1 MKKHRCPYCG
11 DECLTFFGRNFSSD
25 LRSETYTEKGGS
37 KCPSCHNYFSQ
48 YIRKNAVAI
57 PMVILAIAWSIAS
70 FYFIFAV
77 NKYFIILFAI
87 SIPLLVVLTAVI
99 FNFSASLTQY
109 DQKNREHIIP
119 TPDKDISIIL
129 DKPGRKIKYLS
140 IYGVRFKKKTNNV
153 RFHETF
159 KNDLVPV
166 VFLNKEK
173 TTELPIHIIKAQFV
187 PEMLLADGTEL
198 EIIDNGKVIGTG
210 VFSNKREQT

>member
-1 MKKHRCPYCG
+1 MKKYRCPCCG
-11 DECLTFFGRNFSSD
+11 DEHLKFFERNMSLGARGGIVGTNTPKLCESSGKK
-25 LRSETYTEKGGS
+25 Y
-37 KCPSCHNYFSQ
+37 NQ
-48 YIRKNAVAI
+48 YQTNKAACILKNIIWISVGIFLFALYLNHGKIIMLLLFLWV
-57 PMVILAIAWSIAS
+57 LFYAIADAITNTV
-70 FYFIFAV
+70 FAT
-77 NKYFIILFAI
+77 
-87 SIPLLVVLTAVI
+87 VLEY
-99 FNFSASLTQY
+99 NE
-109 DQKNREHIIP
+109 DGERIIP

-129 DKPGRKIKYLS
+129 DKPSRKIKYLS

-173 TTELPIHIIKAQFV
+173 ITDLPIHIIKAQFV